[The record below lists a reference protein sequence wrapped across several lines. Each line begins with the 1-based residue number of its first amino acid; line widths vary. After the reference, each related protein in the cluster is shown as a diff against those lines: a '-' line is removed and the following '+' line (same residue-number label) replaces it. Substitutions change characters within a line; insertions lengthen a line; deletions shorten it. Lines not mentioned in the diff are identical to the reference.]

1 MFRSIP
7 SQLTQ
12 KIRFLSFA
20 VLSGG
25 LLLAGCAGLTN
36 ASSPSRAASAAPSI
50 TTPPVSADVNVGQTA
65 TFSVA
70 VTGAAPLSFQWQKN
84 GTAVSGATS
93 SSYTTPPTTAADDRT
108 YFTVVVSNS
117 AGSVT
122 STAGT
127 LNVHT
132 TVGVAPSITTP
143 PVSADVNVGQTATFS
158 VAVMGTAPLSFQW
171 QKNGTAVSG
180 ATSSSYTTPPTTAA
194 DNRALFTVS
203 VSNSAG
209 SVTSTAGT
217 LNVHTVGVGPAITT
231 QPANQTVTAGQTA
244 TFSVVISNGPCHSL
258 WNINGA
264 GHYGS
269 LASTISYTI
278 PNTTLAMNGWTVTVD
293 LYGCGSTGV
302 NLGNSQT
309 AILTVN
315 PATSAPAGAAVQVS
329 PNSATVSVGSTQQF
343 AATVTGTSNTAV
355 TWNLTGAGCSGSA
368 CGTIS
373 SGGLYKAPASVPTP
387 TTVNVTV
394 TSVADPTKSA
404 SASISVVAAT
414 AVLLS
419 MSPTSASVPTA
430 GTDSFT
436 ATVTGTT
443 NTAVT
448 WSLTG
453 AGCSGSSCGTLA
465 TSSLSAVYQAPVVA
479 PSPASVNVVATS
491 LADPSKSASAQ
502 VTIIPVVGVTV
513 TPSSAS
519 VLTGAT
525 QQLSASVV
533 GTANTAVT
541 WTAEGAGCSASA
553 CGTINGTGLYTAP
566 PAVPS
571 PATVTITATSSADAS
586 KTGSASMAILSATAT
601 NTIAGLSIPTG
612 HPRLFWNAGRVTTAK
627 AWVASASYAGLTTSF
642 RPLDDYD
649 VAFTCFVMNVPAA
662 CTQAITDAV
671 SFSPSSANGAGTGD
685 DNMRALGEQRILIR
699 DWLYPGCGK
708 ASCLASGQVATFDT
722 NWSLWQSNQD
732 APTQTWGNVGMPA
745 SNYFCGQFRND
756 FDFGIASYIDNPNAT
771 ANLEYGAVNRWNDVL
786 NFVSPTGT
794 GKNGTLGYGLSSQE
808 GGGEYG
814 RYCLNYYAVALASS
828 ALLGRDM
835 WTETTAF
842 KSGVLQTI
850 YNTMLV
856 QTTSRTMWDGFTWA
870 DDENW
875 ANGTGCGYISHNGP
889 DGHGGCGMSSQYY
902 GDFMQ
907 AAATEYNATNIGKY
921 ARQWISTV
929 NPAIG
934 PLFKSVDSG
943 GTALAFSNLP
953 LDYYSAGAQYMYVHD
968 TWASTGTTMLWQMGL
983 NQGGNPSPT
992 LAIGTGHWHIDAGT
1006 FQASRKGVNI
1016 IRETMGYSETV
1027 AGYNSAG
1034 TTSAAGGLAH
1044 NVPLVGGQA
1053 GVIAQEYSDGPGI
1066 VKRLETQPN
1075 YAFAATDLTTTYH
1088 NNVVDP
1094 SYPARENSFA
1104 VSVVREYYY
1113 FRAINTLVILDRL
1126 QTDTAPRSTTFVS
1139 HCETSPTVVSATV
1152 KCIDGTQEALYTALL
1167 PAAPAITIVA
1177 ENANGAN
1184 AANWQYRI
1192 EANNSNPGNVV
1203 SYNIYT
1209 IQLGD
1214 ASGFSALTPGIVDST
1229 PGSPSSGTFTIT
1241 LDTNNSLSIN
1251 KGIASAGGTIKAAGS
1266 TNALAT
1272 AVQGMT
1278 ITDSGPVWK

>member
-1 MFRSIP
+1 MSRANR

-12 KIRFLSFA
+12 QIRFLLFV
-20 VLSGG
+20 VLAGG
-25 LLLAGCAGLTN
+25 LILSGCAGVTSTSGN
-36 ASSPSRAASAAPSI
+36 AKGNGASAPPSI
-50 TTPPVSADVNVGQTA
+50 TTQPVSASVTVGQTA
-65 TFSVA
+65 TFFVA
-70 VTGAAPLSFQWQKN
+70 TTGTAPFTYQWQRN
-84 GTAVSGATS
+84 NTSIAGGTS
-93 SSYTTPPTTAADDRT
+93 STYTTPPATASDNSALFR
-108 YFTVVVSNS
+108 VVVSNS
-117 AGSVT
+117 VGSAT
-122 STAGT
+122 SSTAT
-127 LNVHT
+127 LNV
-132 TVGVAPSITTP
+132 
-143 PVSADVNVGQTATFS
+143 
-158 VAVMGTAPLSFQW
+158 
-171 QKNGTAVSG
+171 SG
-180 ATSSSYTTPPTTAA
+180 S
-194 DNRALFTVS
+194 
-203 VSNSAG
+203 
-209 SVTSTAGT
+209 
-217 LNVHTVGVGPAITT
+217 
-231 QPANQTVTAGQTA
+231 
-244 TFSVVISNGPCHSL
+244 
-258 WNINGA
+258 
-264 GHYGS
+264 
-269 LASTISYTI
+269 
-278 PNTTLAMNGWTVTVD
+278 
-293 LYGCGSTGV
+293 
-302 NLGNSQT
+302 
-309 AILTVN
+309 
-315 PATSAPAGAAVQVS
+315 AGAAVQVN
-329 PNSATVSVGSTQQF
+329 PNNATLSVGSTQQF

-355 TWNLTGAGCSGSA
+355 TWTMSGAGCSGGA

-373 SGGLYKAPASVPTP
+373 GGGLYTAPASVPSP
-387 TTVNVTV
+387 AILSVTG
-394 TSVADPTKSA
+394 TSVADPTKST
-404 SASISVVAAT
+404 SASVTIVAAT

-430 GTDSFT
+430 GTDSFK

-453 AGCSGSSCGTLA
+453 AGCSASSCGTLA
-465 TSSLSAVYQAPVVA
+465 TSSLSAVYQAPIVA

-491 LADPSKSASAQ
+491 MADPSKSALAN
-502 VTIIPVVGVTV
+502 VTIMPVVGVTV
-513 TPSSAS
+513 APASTS

-533 GTANTAVT
+533 GSANTAVT
-541 WTAEGAGCSASA
+541 WTLQGAGCSASA

-566 PAVPS
+566 SAVPS
-571 PATVTITATSSADAS
+571 PATVTVTATSSADAA
-586 KTGSASMAILSATAT
+586 KTGSASVAILSATAT
-601 NTIAGLSIPTG
+601 NTIAGLNIPTG
-612 HPRLFWNAGRVTTAK
+612 HPRLFWNAQRVTTAQ
-627 AWVASASYAGLTTSF
+627 AWVKSASYAGLTTSP

-649 VAFTCFVMNVPAA
+649 VAFTCFVMNVSAA

-671 SFSPSSANGAGTGD
+671 SFSPASINGTGTGD

-708 ASCLASGQVATFDT
+708 ASCLATGQVATFDT

-732 APTQTWGNVGMPA
+732 APSQTWGNVGMPA

-771 ANLEYGAVNRWNDVL
+771 ANLKYGAVNRWNDLL
-786 NFVSPTGT
+786 NFASPTGT
-794 GKNGTLGYGLSSQE
+794 GKNGTLGNALYSQE

-856 QTTSRTMWDGFTWA
+856 PTTSRSVWDGFTWA

-875 ANGTGCGYISHNGP
+875 VSGTGCGYISHNGP

-907 AAATEYNATNIGKY
+907 AAATEYSATNIGKY

-953 LDYYSAGAQYMYVHD
+953 LDYYSSGAQYMYLHD
-968 TWASTGTTMLWQMGL
+968 TWASTGTAMLWQMGL

-1027 AGYNSAG
+1027 AGYNGAG

-1075 YAFAATDLTTTYH
+1075 YAFAADDLTLTYH
-1088 NNVVDP
+1088 NNVVDSGKP
-1094 SYPARENSFA
+1094 SRENSLA

-1126 QTDTAPRSTTFVS
+1126 QTDTATRSTTFVS
-1139 HCETSPTVVSATV
+1139 HCETNPTVVSATV

-1184 AANWQYRI
+1184 AATWQYRI

-1214 ASGFSALTPGIVDST
+1214 AAGFGALTPGIVDST

-1241 LDTNNSLSIN
+1241 LDANNSLLIN
-1251 KGIASAGGTIKAAGS
+1251 KGITSSGGTIKAAGS

-1272 AVQGMT
+1272 VVQGMT